1 MKICESHEAEDE
13 LLGGRLYPIREVAE
27 RTGVNPV
34 TLRAWERRYGLIKP
48 KRTPKGH
55 RLYSENDI
63 ALIRQAVAMLETGV
77 PISQVR
83 TALTQS
89 EPVQAFSPVGHKSAE
104 QQAKELVDAALSLQ
118 PGALDAVYQASL
130 RAYPTL
136 LLIRQ
141 VIRPALELLHRLQ
154 GREPLA
160 AHARALLRG
169 YLLSQIGHHLWQQ
182 SLRNRGTKIL
192 LGALPGDRDEVEA
205 LLLGLYLVDRG
216 LRLLWLPE
224 SAPLRYLDESAS
236 VSQSEAIVLYAW
248 TTPPQ
253 RLLAQELPALIA
265 SASVPVFA
273 VGAAVAQQA
282 GVFRAAGI
290 EPLPLD
296 EEAMVLQLQE
306 RISA

>member
-1 MKICESHEAEDE
+1 MKIRETEAEDDC
-13 LLGGRLYPIREVAE
+13 LGRGLYPIREVAE

-77 PISQVR
+77 PIGQVR
-83 TALTQS
+83 AALTRS
-89 EPVQAFSPVGHKSAE
+89 EPSQAISPVGHESAE
-104 QQAKELVDAALSLQ
+104 QQAKELADAALSLQ

-141 VIRPALELLHRLQ
+141 VVRPALELLRRLQ

-160 AHARALLRG
+160 AHARVLLRG
-169 YLLSQIGHHLWQQ
+169 YLFSHIGHHLWQQ
-182 SLRNRGTKIL
+182 SLRNRGTRIL
-192 LGALPGDRDEVEA
+192 LGALPGDGDEIEA

-216 LRLLWLPE
+216 LCLLWLPE
-224 SAPLRYLDESAS
+224 SAPLRYLDESAL
-236 VSQSEAIVLYAW
+236 VSQAEAIVLYAG
-248 TTPPQ
+248 TTPSQ

-265 SASVPVFA
+265 SVSVPVFA

-282 GVFRAAGI
+282 GVFRAAGV

-296 EEAMVLQLQE
+296 EEAMVLHLQE